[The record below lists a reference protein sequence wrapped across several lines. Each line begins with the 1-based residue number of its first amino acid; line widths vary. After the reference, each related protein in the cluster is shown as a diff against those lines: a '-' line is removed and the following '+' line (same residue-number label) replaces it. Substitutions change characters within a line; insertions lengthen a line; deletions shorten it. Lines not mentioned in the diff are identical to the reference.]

1 MKIESEAAK
10 ASRYGDDAIEA
21 FNTAVDNGQARMAM
35 TILVDIVNTFA
46 DKIDELESA
55 AATVIK
61 EEVKAQEVIEVKA
74 EEVIEVKKEEP
85 KQKTQAVKEDTKSL
99 AKEQNLA

>member
-1 MKIESEAAK
+1 MKIESEVAK

-21 FNTAVDNGQARMAM
+21 FNTAVDNGQARLAM
-35 TILVDIVNTFA
+35 TILVDVINAFA

-55 AATVIK
+55 AAI
-61 EEVKAQEVIEVKA
+61 VIEDNVKV

-85 KQKTQAVKEDTKSL
+85 KQKTQTIKEDAKAST
-99 AKEQNLA
+99 KEQNLA